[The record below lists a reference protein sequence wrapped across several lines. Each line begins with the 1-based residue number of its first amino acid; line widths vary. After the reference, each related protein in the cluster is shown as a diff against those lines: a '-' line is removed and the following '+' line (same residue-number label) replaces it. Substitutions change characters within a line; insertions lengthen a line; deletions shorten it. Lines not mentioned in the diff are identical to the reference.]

1 MKIRIISVGK
11 KHTKNLQAAIK
22 DYEQRIVSKYSFE
35 WLLVNP
41 SDGDVGRQVDE
52 ESQKILRLLKSNDYV
67 VLLDETGT
75 IVTNQGLADIFNKVI
90 SDGKYSSIV
99 FIVGG
104 AYGVNV
110 AVKERA
116 NFIWSLS
123 KLVFPHQLVRLILV
137 EQLYRTNAI
146 LDNHPYHH
154 Q

>member
-11 KHTKNLQAAIK
+11 KHTKNLQAAIE
-22 DYEQRIVSKYSFE
+22 DYEQRIVSKYSLE

-52 ESQKILRLLKSNDYV
+52 ESQKILRILKPNDYV

-75 IVTNQGLADIFNKVI
+75 IVTNQGLVDIFNKVI
-90 SDGKYSSIV
+90 SDGKYGSIV

-104 AYGVNV
+104 AYGVNA